1 MGMPE
6 IFLEHKKGE
15 KLQKYLRV
23 KPNRSLFLIGSSAE
37 ADLRIGGEGIAGCHA
52 ALRYRAPNWYVCDI
66 SGLGGSSSLLKVND
80 QVVTESVV
88 DGTTRVEIGGHRLQ
102 LFTKERSAPMM
113 KESEAA
119 NSKLALHQVV
129 VRVRGKV
136 AETRILG
143 ANEAFS
149 YHDGDKKRSLPA
161 PKTGA
166 WVKTQEGARLIQQ
179 RLVTAQE
186 MAEMDR
192 IEIDRDMRKPLA
204 IALAMLMFFIG
215 MMAIV
220 GSKADKKTEVVL
232 DKKSMDI
239 IFNAKAVQKKKVESQ
254 KIVKAAKAKA
264 GGTNEAAPVQKN
276 VIAAA
281 PEESQAPTKSPTS
294 SRALT
299 SLRQAGL
306 SALVGKIAKRANKA
320 GIMVA
325 TTGVSADNK
334 AAGRAFFSTGTTTTG
349 GGGSASKVGPSFR
362 LGGVATGGKA
372 GGVGN
377 VKDGTALAGGSVGSG
392 DIVALVDEETVVE
405 GGLDKDAIA
414 EVIRRNLGQI
424 RYCYER
430 QLSSNRDLYGKVLV
444 KWMIGASGE
453 VISPRVDT
461 TTLKSAM
468 VEGCIL
474 RRMASWKF
482 PEPKG
487 GTQVN
492 VSYPFLFKALD

>member
-6 IFLEHKKGE
+6 IFLEHKNGE
-15 KLQKYLRV
+15 KQRYLRV

-52 ALRYRAPNWYVCDI
+52 ALRFRAPHWYVCDI
-66 SGLGGSSSLLKVND
+66 SGTNALKVND
-80 QVVTESVV
+80 QFVTESVV
-88 DGTTRVEIGGHRLQ
+88 DGSTRVEIGGHRLQ
-102 LFTKERSAPMM
+102 LFTKERTAPLM
-113 KESEAA
+113 KDNEGSQTS
-119 NSKLALHQVV
+119 NSKLSLHQVV
-129 VRVRGKV
+129 IRVRGKV
-136 AETRILG
+136 AETRVLG
-143 ANEAFS
+143 ANQPFT
-149 YHDGDKKRSLPA
+149 YNDGEKKRSLPA
-161 PKTGA
+161 PTSGS
-166 WVKTQEGARLIQQ
+166 WVKTEVGTRMIQQ

-192 IEIDRDMRKPLA
+192 IEIDRDLRKPLA

-215 MMAIV
+215 TVALL
-220 GSKADKKTEVVL
+220 GSRQAQTKEVVL

-239 IFNAKAVQKKKVESQ
+239 IFNAKAITKKKVESQ

-264 GGTNEAAPVQKN
+264 GGTNQAAPVQKN

-320 GIMVA
+320 GVMVA

-334 AAGRAFFSTGTTTTG
+334 GAGRAFYSTGTTTTG

-392 DIVALVDEETVVE
+392 NIVALVDEETVVE

-492 VSYPFLFKALD
+492 VAYPFLFKALD